1 MVVVVWNWWYCS
13 GGCGEVVVAM
23 VLTAY
28 VRVAAVIGIGALL

>member
-1 MVVVVWNWWYCS
+1 MAVVVWYLWWCS
-13 GGCGEVVVAM
+13 GGGGVMVVAM